1 MEHSVKRHVKF
12 KVSEFLFVVL
22 FLLSAVFLSFSSG
35 GFLVN
40 FKQVGFTILSYAQ
53 KGIYSVTSSVK
64 DAFTAI
70 GELKNLRKDYE
81 ELSEK
86 LKEYEFLQRNNIE
99 IKKENE
105 FLRQQLN
112 FGESLIYKNFAAEII
127 ARDPDNL
134 YSGITINKGSR
145 HGIKK
150 GFPVIA
156 IQNGNVCVVGKII
169 TVGYSSSIIMPL
181 FNSNFNISSRVK
193 NTRDIGLVC
202 GKGDENIPLQMKYV
216 RKQLISSLHVG
227 DIIISSG
234 ENDNYPKDIP
244 IGRISKLKELV
255 YDNSLDIEVDP
266 FVDFSKLEIVFV
278 IDQNEQNQPGQVK

>member
-53 KGIYSVTSSVK
+53 KGIHSVTSSVK